1 MTIAF
6 KEARESR
13 YWIRL
18 LTDTN
23 YLKKEESESLLKD
36 IEEIM
41 KIITSTQKNNE
52 KESIVNIALT
62 K

>member
-1 MTIAF
+1 MTISY

-13 YWIRL
+13 YWVRL

-36 IEEIM
+36 VEEIM
-41 KIITSTQKNNE
+41 KIITSTQKT
-52 KESIVNIALT
+52 T
-62 K
+62 KKNLL

>member
-1 MTIAF
+1 MTIAY

-36 IEEIM
+36 VEEIM
-41 KIITSTQKNNE
+41 KIITSTQKT
-52 KESIVNIALT
+52 T
-62 K
+62 KKNLL

>member
-1 MTIAF
+1 MTISY

-13 YWIRL
+13 YWVRL

-36 IEEIM
+36 VEEIM